1 MNSIARLLVVSASC
15 TGAFASNEVT
25 SLPDSSTSVLI
36 DAKAA
41 DAHHPERLLVRFVPD
56 VDAQVIE
63 RVLRKANVRETVF
76 TYDALPGL
84 MCVRVDGGTVDQ
96 AIAVLTQD
104 RAVMYAERDF
114 MRSVLAQDT
123 PYGIPMV
130 GSPAVWSGGTARS
143 RGSGARLAVLDTG
156 VDLTHSDLPAVVA
169 AETFISGEAVDDY
182 HSHGTHCSGTVLALD
197 NDIGVVGV
205 APQASLMI
213 GKVLSNGGSGATSGI
228 MAGCQWALDNKA
240 DVISMSLGGGSPSQ
254 AEQDLYQAIH
264 NAGTLIVAAAG
275 NSNSDVPSYPG
286 SYPSVMCVAAVD
298 SAYAKASFSNFGAT
312 VDISGPGVN
321 VLSTIPLIDAT
332 VTWSG
337 VARDGNPLSGSQ
349 TGTIT
354 RPVYFCNQG
363 LSAADFP
370 ASVAGN
376 IAHIRRGGAT
386 FASKVQLALNAG
398 AVGVVISNNA
408 SGNFTG
414 TLNGSYPAIVLA
426 ISQADG
432 DALQGLNGTSVTLT
446 NGMVGHTYASY
457 SGTSMATPHVAGV
470 AGLLIASR
478 LPGHVS
484 AADIRQALE
493 ASAQDLGAPGR
504 DDTFGYGLARADLG
518 IAWMNAN
525 GICPADVND
534 DGGVDG
540 DDVIAFFTS
549 WDAGSGDFNRD
560 GGTDGDD
567 VIAFFIRWDMNC

>member
-1 MNSIARLLVVSASC
+1 LVAGLASGAYAVSDLK
-15 TGAFASNEVT
+15 
-25 SLPDSSTSVLI
+25 SLPDSSTSVLL
-36 DAKAA
+36 DVKAV
-41 DAHHPERLLVRFVPD
+41 DAHHPERVLVRFVAD
-56 VDAQVIE
+56 VDAQTIE
-63 RVLRKANVRETVF
+63 RTLSKVNVREIVF
-76 TYDALPGL
+76 AYSALPGL
-84 MCVRVDGGTVDQ
+84 MCVRVEGGTVDQ
-96 AIAVLTQD
+96 AIDVLSQD
-104 RAVMYAERDF
+104 RSVMYAERDY

-130 GSPAVWSGGTARS
+130 GSPAVWSGGTQHS
-143 RGSGARLAVLDTG
+143 RGAGARLAVLDTG
-156 VDLTHSDLPAVVA
+156 VDLTHPDLPTVVA

-205 APQASLMI
+205 APQASLLI
-213 GKVLSNGGSGATSGI
+213 GKVLGNGGSGATSGI

-264 NAGTLIVAAAG
+264 DAGTLIVAAAG

-312 VDISGPGVN
+312 VDISGPGVG
-321 VLSTIPLIDAT
+321 VLSTIPQIDAT
-332 VTWSG
+332 VTWNG
-337 VARDGNPLSGSQ
+337 TARDGNPLTGSQ

-354 RPVYFCNQG
+354 RPVYYCNQG

-370 ASVAGN
+370 AAVSGN

-386 FASKVQLALNAG
+386 FASKVQLALDAG

-408 SGNFTG
+408 AGNFNG
-414 TLNGSYPAIVLA
+414 TLNVGYPAIVLA
-426 ISQADG
+426 MSQADG

-484 AADIRQALE
+484 ATEIRQALE
-493 ASAQDLGAPGR
+493 ASAQDLGTPGR
-504 DDTFGYGLARADLG
+504 DDTFGHGLARADLG
-518 IAWMNAN
+518 IAWLNAN
-525 GICPADVND
+525 GVCPADIND

-540 DDVIAFFTS
+540 DDVIQFFTS
-549 WDAGSGDFNRD
+549 WDAGNADFNRD

-567 VIAFFIRWDMNC
+567 VIAFFARWDMNC